1 MKNQKMLLDLEV
13 QKQVEQDLIQRRK
26 QAEEEKK

>member
-1 MKNQKMLLDLEV
+1 MKNQKILLDLEV